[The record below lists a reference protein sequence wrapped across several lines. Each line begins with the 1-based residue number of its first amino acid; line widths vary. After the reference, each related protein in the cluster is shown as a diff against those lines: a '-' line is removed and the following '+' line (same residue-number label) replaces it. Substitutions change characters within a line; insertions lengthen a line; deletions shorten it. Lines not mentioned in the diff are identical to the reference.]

1 MCCGKKVEQSIRYQF
16 MFYVLFFGILQSFG
30 TVIKTRPLN
39 SFALRSHILV
49 TERSDQKNHPLRL
62 HVAWVCSNCPTGV
75 TAIYFLSV
83 IIIIFLNPA
92 TLQVWKVG
100 KGALI
105 LSCVVK
111 MAGRSPNSRME
122 NICSLR
128 IDVYCL

>member
-1 MCCGKKVEQSIRYQF
+1 M
-16 MFYVLFFGILQSFG
+16 
-30 TVIKTRPLN
+30 
-39 SFALRSHILV
+39 
-49 TERSDQKNHPLRL
+49 
-62 HVAWVCSNCPTGV
+62 
-75 TAIYFLSV
+75 
-83 IIIIFLNPA
+83 IIIIIIIIIIILNHA

-100 KGALI
+100 KGAVI